1 MPFKSYCLR
10 GLDIFFPVRSTLKTT
25 KSSFPALPWNS
36 EIMSIKCLKR
46 PGKLGQINRVV
57 TATSSL
63 EEAVSKSDR
72 CNTSHG
78 LQMGS
83 PRQDFR
89 IKYEKA
95 SRHFNKTR
103 RTFVFRIYIHP
114 RPPKSTG
121 LKILCDLSVIPTSLL
136 SKSLRTQRAVRRILF
151 FLVLKQ

>member
-10 GLDIFFPVRSTLKTT
+10 GLVIFFPVRSTLKTT

-36 EIMSIKCLKR
+36 EITSIKCLKT
-46 PGKLGQINRVV
+46 PGKLGQINRVA

-63 EEAVSKSDR
+63 EKAVSKSNP

-89 IKYEKA
+89 IKHEKA

-103 RTFVFRIYIHP
+103 RTFFLGSTFTP
-114 RPPKSTG
+114 APPKVWG
-121 LKILCDLSVIPTSLL
+121 LESCVIHRS
-136 SKSLRTQRAVRRILF
+136 SQRTYYPKVWEHRELWGGSSF
-151 FLVLKQ
+151 SWC